1 MQIREKQLKKESKKI
16 MKNLELS
23 LLRHTSIYNKAV
35 SKFDSL
41 KGNKINI
48 QSFLKK
54 LENLRSAIEKKKK
67 ECEGLTTCANNLQ
80 HNKLELECKVAS
92 LNVKTTNVEKDIS
105 DLTAT
110 IKDLERL

>member
-1 MQIREKQLKKESKKI
+1 

-41 KGNKINI
+41 KGNKNNI

-67 ECEGLTTCANNLQ
+67 VTIPR
-80 HNKLELECKVAS
+80 
-92 LNVKTTNVEKDIS
+92 IS
-105 DLTAT
+105 Y
-110 IKDLERL
+110 